1 MGRLI
6 SNMLPRY
13 SATVLALI
21 MVACVMFDIGDGAD
35 TAGLEVVD
43 VANAQHHDVAT
54 AQRHVAGAPDPTTKE
69 EATAQLGSAK
79 GKKAGAAKRGS
90 AKGKKAG
97 AAKKKPA
104 KAQGKKSTMQKA
116 TAAFKLRLAQ
126 KESAKSSAGDC
137 KNLCDSKC
145 GKELEMD
152 EVVALIEI
160 DEERGGAS
168 SLAGKQRDANEQQ
181 KLDSPGGD
189 EKATAKAQKKQNAK
203 KAETDQVDKALKHA
217 QVIKDKVMRDEAI
230 AATASA
236 QAVAIVKDKAAEK
249 RKAVKEATA
258 QAESEAAIAQ
268 GKMLQARMAKKE
280 AKLKRS
286 HEADE
291 QKKLI
296 DREVAANRE
305 VSKDATKK
313 KAAEKKAAEADAN
326 AASVQ
331 KYADRKVSD
340 TKLKQDNQIEKIM
353 QKAEAKVKIM
363 HSETAGYKKK
373 SAVLDDRLKA
383 VDGSAKSDALKKVE
397 IAKLSDPKS
406 PKNVALARIAKAKKK
421 SQKAQ
426 DKLITQT
433 KVKMAVKTLEKQQAN
448 AVDADKQAKKVDA
461 QKAKLKKNQADTAKE
476 KAVGK
481 AAAKKVAKDK
491 TKMAKAMKKGTCK
504 AACKAKCKADSKA
517 KKTA

>member
-54 AQRHVAGAPDPTTKE
+54 AQRHVAGA
-69 EATAQLGSAK
+69 
-79 GKKAGAAKRGS
+79 AKRGS

-97 AAKKKPA
+97 AEKKPA
-104 KAQGKKSTMQKA
+104 KAKGKKSTMQKA

-145 GKELEMD
+145 GKEL
-152 EVVALIEI
+152 EI

-258 QAESEAAIAQ
+258 QAES
-268 GKMLQARMAKKE
+268 
-280 AKLKRS
+280 
-286 HEADE
+286 
-291 QKKLI
+291 
-296 DREVAANRE
+296 
-305 VSKDATKK
+305 
-313 KAAEKKAAEADAN
+313 
-326 AASVQ
+326 
-331 KYADRKVSD
+331 
-340 TKLKQDNQIEKIM
+340 
-353 QKAEAKVKIM
+353 
-363 HSETAGYKKK
+363 
-373 SAVLDDRLKA
+373 
-383 VDGSAKSDALKKVE
+383 
-397 IAKLSDPKS
+397 
-406 PKNVALARIAKAKKK
+406 
-421 SQKAQ
+421 
-426 DKLITQT
+426 
-433 KVKMAVKTLEKQQAN
+433 
-448 AVDADKQAKKVDA
+448 
-461 QKAKLKKNQADTAKE
+461 
-476 KAVGK
+476 
-481 AAAKKVAKDK
+481 
-491 TKMAKAMKKGTCK
+491 
-504 AACKAKCKADSKA
+504 
-517 KKTA
+517 

>member
-54 AQRHVAGAPDPTTKE
+54 AQRHVAGAAKR
-69 EATAQLGSAK
+69 GSAK

-104 KAQGKKSTMQKA
+104 KAKGKKSTMQKA

-126 KESAKSSAGDC
+126 KEAAKSSAGDC

-258 QAESEAAIAQ
+258 QAESETAIAQ
-268 GKMLQARMAKKE
+268 GKMLQARMAKRRQN
-280 AKLKRS
+280 L
-286 HEADE
+286 
-291 QKKLI
+291 
-296 DREVAANRE
+296 NG
-305 VSKDATKK
+305 ATRQM
-313 KAAEKKAAEADAN
+313 N
-326 AASVQ
+326 
-331 KYADRKVSD
+331 
-340 TKLKQDNQIEKIM
+340 
-353 QKAEAKVKIM
+353 
-363 HSETAGYKKK
+363 
-373 SAVLDDRLKA
+373 
-383 VDGSAKSDALKKVE
+383 
-397 IAKLSDPKS
+397 
-406 PKNVALARIAKAKKK
+406 
-421 SQKAQ
+421 
-426 DKLITQT
+426 
-433 KVKMAVKTLEKQQAN
+433 
-448 AVDADKQAKKVDA
+448 
-461 QKAKLKKNQADTAKE
+461 
-476 KAVGK
+476 
-481 AAAKKVAKDK
+481 
-491 TKMAKAMKKGTCK
+491 
-504 AACKAKCKADSKA
+504 
-517 KKTA
+517 

>member
-54 AQRHVAGAPDPTTKE
+54 AQRHVAGA
-69 EATAQLGSAK
+69 
-79 GKKAGAAKRGS
+79 AKRGS

-97 AAKKKPA
+97 AEKKPA
-104 KAQGKKSTMQKA
+104 KAKGKKSTMQKA

-291 QKKLI
+291 QKKL
-296 DREVAANRE
+296 
-305 VSKDATKK
+305 
-313 KAAEKKAAEADAN
+313 
-326 AASVQ
+326 
-331 KYADRKVSD
+331 
-340 TKLKQDNQIEKIM
+340 
-353 QKAEAKVKIM
+353 
-363 HSETAGYKKK
+363 
-373 SAVLDDRLKA
+373 
-383 VDGSAKSDALKKVE
+383 
-397 IAKLSDPKS
+397 
-406 PKNVALARIAKAKKK
+406 
-421 SQKAQ
+421 
-426 DKLITQT
+426 
-433 KVKMAVKTLEKQQAN
+433 
-448 AVDADKQAKKVDA
+448 
-461 QKAKLKKNQADTAKE
+461 
-476 KAVGK
+476 
-481 AAAKKVAKDK
+481 
-491 TKMAKAMKKGTCK
+491 
-504 AACKAKCKADSKA
+504 
-517 KKTA
+517 

>member
-54 AQRHVAGAPDPTTKE
+54 AQRHVAGAAKR
-69 EATAQLGSAK
+69 GSAK

-97 AAKKKPA
+97 AEKKPA
-104 KAQGKKSTMQKA
+104 KAKGKKSTMQKA

-203 KAETDQVDKALKHA
+203 KAETDQVDKALRHA

-353 QKAEAKVKIM
+353 QKA
-363 HSETAGYKKK
+363 
-373 SAVLDDRLKA
+373 

-433 KVKMAVKTLEKQQAN
+433 KVKMAVKKLE
-448 AVDADKQAKKVDA
+448 
-461 QKAKLKKNQADTAKE
+461 
-476 KAVGK
+476 
-481 AAAKKVAKDK
+481 
-491 TKMAKAMKKGTCK
+491 
-504 AACKAKCKADSKA
+504 
-517 KKTA
+517 

>member
-13 SATVLALI
+13 SATVPALI

-43 VANAQHHDVAT
+43 VANAQHHDAAT
-54 AQRHVAGAPDPTTKE
+54 AQRHV
-69 EATAQLGSAK
+69 
-79 GKKAGAAKRGS
+79 AGAAKRGS

-97 AAKKKPA
+97 SAKRGSAKGKKAGAAEKKPA

-116 TAAFKLRLAQ
+116 TAAFKLKLAQ

-373 SAVLDDRLKA
+373 LAVLDDRLKA
-383 VDGSAKSDALKKVE
+383 VDGSATSDALKKVE

-406 PKNVALARIAKAKKK
+406 PKNVAIAKKK

-426 DKLITQT
+426 GKLITQT
-433 KVKMAVKTLEKQQAN
+433 KVKMAVKRLKKQQAN
-448 AVDADKQAKKVDA
+448 
-461 QKAKLKKNQADTAKE
+461 
-476 KAVGK
+476 
-481 AAAKKVAKDK
+481 
-491 TKMAKAMKKGTCK
+491 
-504 AACKAKCKADSKA
+504 
-517 KKTA
+517 

>member
-54 AQRHVAGAPDPTTKE
+54 AQRHVAGAPDPTTKA

-79 GKKAGAAKRGS
+79 GKKAGGSAKGKRGS

-104 KAQGKKSTMQKA
+104 KAKGKKSTMQKA
-116 TAAFKLRLAQ
+116 TAAFKLKLAQ

-181 KLDSPGGD
+181 KPDSPGGD

-268 GKMLQARMAKKE
+268 GKMLQARMAKRRQN
-280 AKLKRS
+280 L
-286 HEADE
+286 
-291 QKKLI
+291 
-296 DREVAANRE
+296 NG
-305 VSKDATKK
+305 ATRQM
-313 KAAEKKAAEADAN
+313 N
-326 AASVQ
+326 
-331 KYADRKVSD
+331 
-340 TKLKQDNQIEKIM
+340 
-353 QKAEAKVKIM
+353 
-363 HSETAGYKKK
+363 
-373 SAVLDDRLKA
+373 
-383 VDGSAKSDALKKVE
+383 
-397 IAKLSDPKS
+397 
-406 PKNVALARIAKAKKK
+406 
-421 SQKAQ
+421 
-426 DKLITQT
+426 
-433 KVKMAVKTLEKQQAN
+433 
-448 AVDADKQAKKVDA
+448 
-461 QKAKLKKNQADTAKE
+461 
-476 KAVGK
+476 
-481 AAAKKVAKDK
+481 
-491 TKMAKAMKKGTCK
+491 
-504 AACKAKCKADSKA
+504 
-517 KKTA
+517 

>member
-54 AQRHVAGAPDPTTKE
+54 AQRHVAGAAKR
-69 EATAQLGSAK
+69 GSAK

-104 KAQGKKSTMQKA
+104 KAEGKKSTMQKA

-152 EVVALIEI
+152 EEV
-160 DEERGGAS
+160 GGAS

-340 TKLKQDNQIEKIM
+340 TKLKQDNQI
-353 QKAEAKVKIM
+353 VKIM
-363 HSETAGYKKK
+363 HRATAGYKKK

-461 QKAKLKKNQADTAKE
+461 QKAKLKKNQ
-476 KAVGK
+476 
-481 AAAKKVAKDK
+481 
-491 TKMAKAMKKGTCK
+491 
-504 AACKAKCKADSKA
+504 
-517 KKTA
+517 

>member
-54 AQRHVAGAPDPTTKE
+54 AQRHVAGAAKR
-69 EATAQLGSAK
+69 GSAK

-97 AAKKKPA
+97 AEKKPA
-104 KAQGKKSTMQKA
+104 KAKGKKSTMQKA

-433 KVKMAVKTLEKQQAN
+433 KVKMAVKKLEKQQ
-448 AVDADKQAKKVDA
+448 
-461 QKAKLKKNQADTAKE
+461 AKLKKNQADTAKE

>member
-54 AQRHVAGAPDPTTKE
+54 AQRHVAGAAKR
-69 EATAQLGSAK
+69 GSAK
-79 GKKAGAAKRGS
+79 GKKAGSAKRGS

-116 TAAFKLRLAQ
+116 TAAFKLKLAQ
-126 KESAKSSAGDC
+126 KEAAKSSGGDC

-189 EKATAKAQKKQNAK
+189 EKATAKAQKKQEAK

-268 GKMLQARMAKKE
+268 GKMLQARMAKRRQN
-280 AKLKRS
+280 L
-286 HEADE
+286 
-291 QKKLI
+291 
-296 DREVAANRE
+296 NG
-305 VSKDATKK
+305 ATRQM
-313 KAAEKKAAEADAN
+313 N
-326 AASVQ
+326 
-331 KYADRKVSD
+331 
-340 TKLKQDNQIEKIM
+340 
-353 QKAEAKVKIM
+353 
-363 HSETAGYKKK
+363 
-373 SAVLDDRLKA
+373 
-383 VDGSAKSDALKKVE
+383 
-397 IAKLSDPKS
+397 
-406 PKNVALARIAKAKKK
+406 
-421 SQKAQ
+421 
-426 DKLITQT
+426 
-433 KVKMAVKTLEKQQAN
+433 
-448 AVDADKQAKKVDA
+448 
-461 QKAKLKKNQADTAKE
+461 
-476 KAVGK
+476 
-481 AAAKKVAKDK
+481 
-491 TKMAKAMKKGTCK
+491 
-504 AACKAKCKADSKA
+504 
-517 KKTA
+517 

>member
-79 GKKAGAAKRGS
+79 GKGKKAEGKRGS

-104 KAQGKKSTMQKA
+104 KAQGKKSTFQKA

-236 QAVAIVKDKAAEK
+236 QAVAIVKDKAADK

-313 KAAEKKAAEADAN
+313 KAAEKKAEADAN

>member
-54 AQRHVAGAPDPTTKE
+54 AQRHVAGAAKR
-69 EATAQLGSAK
+69 GSAR
-79 GKKAGAAKRGS
+79 GNKAGAAKRGS

-97 AAKKKPA
+97 AEKKPA
-104 KAQGKKSTMQKA
+104 KAKGKKSTMQKA

-152 EVVALIEI
+152 EVVALVEI

-249 RKAVKEATA
+249 RKAVKEATD

-280 AKLKRS
+280 AKLKGS

-313 KAAEKKAAEADAN
+313 KAAEKKAAKADAN

-331 KYADRKVSD
+331 KYAD
-340 TKLKQDNQIEKIM
+340 TKLKQDN
-353 QKAEAKVKIM
+353 
-363 HSETAGYKKK
+363 
-373 SAVLDDRLKA
+373 
-383 VDGSAKSDALKKVE
+383 
-397 IAKLSDPKS
+397 
-406 PKNVALARIAKAKKK
+406 
-421 SQKAQ
+421 
-426 DKLITQT
+426 
-433 KVKMAVKTLEKQQAN
+433 
-448 AVDADKQAKKVDA
+448 
-461 QKAKLKKNQADTAKE
+461 
-476 KAVGK
+476 
-481 AAAKKVAKDK
+481 
-491 TKMAKAMKKGTCK
+491 
-504 AACKAKCKADSKA
+504 
-517 KKTA
+517 